1 MTVAT
6 ITTDINIGP
15 FKIPSNGQNMIMNNY
30 AQRNNIIVE
39 LVIPEPMMSQ
49 ALATVQW
56 IHKENKLTEV
66 ILSSIHQLP
75 VDEDRINELLNL
87 EVDMIARY
95 VSNYVNINKLLG
107 ISLVCAGIFIIIF
120 SFVNNYMLGMILYS
134 VIFAFGAAS
143 ENALSTL
150 LQNSVP
156 DTMRGRAISLQA
168 LIWGFS
174 GFSGLLGGYLSEIY
188 GIQIVILISGI
199 VLILISPIIKPI
211 SSNSQRMQIM

>member
-56 IHKENKLTEV
+56 IHKERKLTKV

-75 VDEDRINELLNL
+75 TEEDRINELLMNMEGVEFHFAL
-87 EVDMIARY
+87 EG
-95 VSNYVNINKLLG
+95 INGKGESFLNDV
-107 ISLVCAGIFIIIF
+107 IKEAKIFMKSQSI
-120 SFVNNYMLGMILYS
+120 
-134 VIFAFGAAS
+134 
-143 ENALSTL
+143 ESTKTTWL
-150 LQNSVP
+150 DLHKTMTNS
-156 DTMRGRAISLQA
+156 
-168 LIWGFS
+168 
-174 GFSGLLGGYLSEIY
+174 
-188 GIQIVILISGI
+188 
-199 VLILISPIIKPI
+199 
-211 SSNSQRMQIM
+211 